1 MVVSLTVYILVK
13 KIMGRAAPARLSIW
27 RKKRGQSKL
36 SSGERKLTPSF
47 RFWVKKTKKFELAT
61 YLNLK

>member
-1 MVVSLTVYILVK
+1 MVK
-13 KIMGRAAPARLSIW
+13 KVMGRAAPARLSIW

-36 SSGERKLTPSF
+36 SRERKTFSIF
-47 RFWVKKTKKFELAT
+47 VKKTKKFELAT